1 MIHHILDRLNRTMAR
16 HHPSAPLEPAPVDFT
31 ELTSEYIGILYEGL
45 LDYELKKAGD
55 EPVVF
60 LNLGDQPA
68 LPLDRLEG
76 MDDKALAALVEKAV
90 VKRAAAS
97 DDEGGDEEEAAEAPE
112 EAEPEEA
119 LGEDVTDAEEPSADD
134 PRAEARRRAVAWGR
148 RAALAGKLVKK
159 GKTNDPAHLA
169 QLDAAARQ
177 LIFDVKLPGEL
188 YLVRWGGT
196 RKGAGTFYT
205 PRALTTPTVRRTL
218 EPLLYTVGDDGAERV
233 VRPPEALLALKVCDP
248 AMGSGSFLVAA
259 LRVA

>member
-1 MIHHILDRLNRTMAR
+1 MATSPR
-16 HHPSAPLEPAPVDFT
+16 CRSTASKAWTTRPSPRWWRRPR
-31 ELTSEYIGILYEGL
+31 SRRGRGEG
-45 LDYELKKAGD
+45 
-55 EPVVF
+55 
-60 LNLGDQPA
+60 
-68 LPLDRLEG
+68 
-76 MDDKALAALVEKAV
+76 
-90 VKRAAAS
+90 

-119 LGEDVTDAEEPSADD
+119 LGEDATDADEPSADD

-159 GKTNDPAHLA
+159 GKPTDPAHLA

-205 PRALTTPTVRRTL
+205 PRALTMPTVRRTWS
-218 EPLLYTVGDDGAERV
+218 PCSTQGRRRRACRSPARGALGAQGV
-233 VRPPEALLALKVCDP
+233 
-248 AMGSGSFLVAA
+248 
-259 LRVA
+259 